1 MRRRIYWLMPDP
13 ASARRAM
20 HDLVQ
25 ARVDVAHIH
34 FAGSEGTDMTGLH
47 AANVWQTSDLV
58 HAAKTGWV
66 VGSACG
72 MVIGLIAALMFPIM
86 GDDPEWD
93 MAVVLGVLGGL
104 VGAWS
109 ASMIGIS
116 IPSPR
121 LQRFEG
127 ALAQGR
133 ILLMVD
139 LPRSRPQV
147 IEALLRTEHPEAQ
160 FEGEEQQV
168 PAFR

>member
-1 MRRRIYWLMPDP
+1 MRRRTFWLMPDP

-25 ARVDVAHIH
+25 ARVDVARIH
-34 FAGSEGTDMTGLH
+34 FAAADGADMTGLH

-66 VGSACG
+66 VGTACG
-72 MVIGLIAALMFPIM
+72 IVIGLIAALLFPIV
-86 GDDPEWD
+86 GDEPEWEL
-93 MAVVLGVLGGL
+93 AVMLGVLGG
-104 VGAWS
+104 VTGAWS

-127 ALAQGR
+127 AMAQGW

-139 LPRSRPQV
+139 LPRSRAQD
-147 IEALLRTEHPEAQ
+147 IETLMRTAHPEAL
-160 FEGEEQQV
+160 FEGGEQQV